1 MISALMKP
9 FSPLQPAGGFD
20 SNARDQHVHVGG
32 VPDGESPVGTID
44 VDAPAHGHFM
54 NSARQIAQVPDRH
67 LDTPV
72 GDLSTG

>member
-1 MISALMKP
+1 MKP

-32 VPDGESPVGTID
+32 VPDGESPVGAVD
-44 VDAPAHGHFM
+44 VDTSANGHVTNFT
-54 NSARQIAQVPDRH
+54 RQVAQVSDRH